1 MGPGGI
7 GQMIGKRVGDTIVK
21 ATKQRSVGKGDSSK
35 SDSDSKSS
43 GGGGGG
49 LGSILGMLG
58 SKGGGGASAGG
69 GANPMGSEASEATF
83 HKGGRVRKD
92 MTAKLKQGELVLTKQ
107 QQGRLSK
114 MLAHK
119 RGRKQG

>member
-1 MGPGGI
+1 MSPGGI

-21 ATKQRSVGKGDSSK
+21 ATQQRSVGGKGDDSKSASK
-35 SDSDSKSS
+35 SDSK
-43 GGGGGG
+43 GGGDPM
-49 LGSILGMLG
+49 GMLG
-58 SKGGGGASAGG
+58 SLLGKGGGGGGASAG
-69 GANPMGSEASEATF
+69 SASEAVPTF

-92 MTAKLKQGELVLTKQ
+92 MTAKLKAGEVVLTKQ

-119 RGRKQG
+119 RGRKRG